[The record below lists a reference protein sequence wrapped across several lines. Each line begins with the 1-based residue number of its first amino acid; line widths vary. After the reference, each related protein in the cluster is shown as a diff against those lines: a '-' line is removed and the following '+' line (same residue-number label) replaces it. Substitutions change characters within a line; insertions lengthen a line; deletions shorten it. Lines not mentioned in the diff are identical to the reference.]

1 MQVFIFHF
9 SFLVGTSQLTKGKT
23 VSRKYNHTDTLANE
37 RLKQFNDKI
46 TPATTY
52 EFKVNLVAPTIE
64 MEVPNQPAETVK
76 MESKA
81 AFKNCYSNP
90 APLSGKY
97 LNMYYHIKIREQK
110 RSQFTFLFSI

>member
-1 MQVFIFHF
+1 M
-9 SFLVGTSQLTKGKT
+9 
-23 VSRKYNHTDTLANE
+23 SRKYNHTDTLANE

-90 APLSGKY
+90 APLSGECLNNKY
-97 LNMYYHIKIREQK
+97 VVPYKDWGAKKVTIYFQ
-110 RSQFTFLFSI
+110 FSI

>member
-1 MQVFIFHF
+1 MQSFIFHF
-9 SFLVGTSQLTKGKT
+9 SFSVGKSQLTKGKT
-23 VSRKYNHTDTLANE
+23 VSRKYNHTDASANE
-37 RLKQFNDKI
+37 RLKQFNEKI

-64 MEVPNQPAETVK
+64 MEVSNQPAETVK

-81 AFKNCYSNP
+81 AFKKCYSNP

-97 LNMYYHIKIREQK
+97 LNSTIYHI
-110 RSQFTFLFSI
+110 SS

>member
-1 MQVFIFHF
+1 MKQD
-9 SFLVGTSQLTKGKT
+9 KT
-23 VSRKYNHTDTLANE
+23 PSRKYSYTNDSANE
-37 RLKQFNDKI
+37 RLLQFNEKI

-81 AFKNCYSNP
+81 AIKNCYSNP

-97 LNMYYHIKIREQK
+97 LNM
-110 RSQFTFLFSI
+110 

>member
-1 MQVFIFHF
+1 M
-9 SFLVGTSQLTKGKT
+9 
-23 VSRKYNHTDTLANE
+23 SRKYNHTDTLANE

-46 TPATTY
+46 PPATTY

-90 APLSGKY
+90 APLSGEY
-97 LNMYYHIKIREQK
+97 LNTVRAP
-110 RSQFTFLFSI
+110 S

>member
-1 MQVFIFHF
+1 MQSFIFHF
-9 SFLVGTSQLTKGKT
+9 SFSVGTSQLTKGKT
-23 VSRKYNHTDTLANE
+23 VSRKYSHTDASDNE
-37 RLKQFNDKI
+37 RLKQFNEKI

-81 AFKNCYSNP
+81 AFKKCYSNP
-90 APLSGKY
+90 APLSGRY
-97 LNMYYHIKIREQK
+97 LNM
-110 RSQFTFLFSI
+110 